1 MDGFALDNFPFD
13 VLYSTVDSVNNL
25 KRFAKNLGPKGLFPN
40 VKAGTLLT
48 TDQIK
53 EQIGLAKKGKIEVR
67 NNDLAEI
74 KCAIGK
80 LSFTYEDFLLNLKTI
95 V

>member
-1 MDGFALDNFPFD
+1 M
-13 VLYSTVDSVNNL
+13 
-25 KRFAKNLGPKGLFPN
+25 
-40 VKAGTLLT
+40 
-48 TDQIK
+48 
-53 EQIGLAKKGKIEVR
+53 AKKGKIEVR

-95 V
+95 VYFLEKNKPKGLKKDLIEKF